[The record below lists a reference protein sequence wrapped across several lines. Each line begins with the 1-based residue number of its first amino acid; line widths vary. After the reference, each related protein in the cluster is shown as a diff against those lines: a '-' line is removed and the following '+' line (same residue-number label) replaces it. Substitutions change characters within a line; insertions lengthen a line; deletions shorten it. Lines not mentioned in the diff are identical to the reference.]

1 MQMRTPRWLILLV
14 VTLGVGIACP
24 KVSGQD
30 SPEIEHFAA
39 QASEKIA
46 KERPKRVLLVMQGG
60 CLLDTQLC
68 KTSES
73 NLRVALTN
81 AIPDIEFVD
90 REKVVQELKIR
101 GYLSIDAYEETLV
114 RDLASETGAE
124 IIAIQNLLWQAD
136 AYELTSKIIKVSGN
150 KEIGT
155 FKVKIGRSAQ
165 GDDKP
170 ILVKDEESG
179 VTLIVTRGNPSH
191 SRPLYFPACMK
202 CPGPEYP
209 EIARQKRLQGV
220 IAFAVTITV
229 QGTAEQISLIK
240 SFDASL
246 IPNAIQTIRGWRFQ
260 PAIGPD
266 GKPFAARVPLEVTYR
281 LSP

>member
-1 MQMRTPRWLILLV
+1 MRTRRWFLLLV
-14 VTLGVGIACP
+14 GTLGVGITCP
-24 KVSGQD
+24 QVSGQD
-30 SPEIEHFAA
+30 SSEIEHFAA
-39 QASEKIA
+39 QTSEKVA
-46 KERPKRVLLVMQGG
+46 KERPKHVLLEMQGG

-68 KTSES
+68 KTLES
-73 NLRVALTN
+73 NLRAALAK

-90 REKVVQELKIR
+90 RENVVQELKKK
-101 GYLSIDAYEETLV
+101 GYLSIDAYDETLV

-124 IIAIQNLLWQAD
+124 IIAMQNLLWQAHG
-136 AYELTSKIIKVSGN
+136 YELTSKIVKVSGN
-150 KEIGT
+150 KEIGA

-165 GDDKP
+165 GDDDKP

-191 SRPLYFPACMK
+191 SHPLYFPACMK
-202 CPGPEYP
+202 CPDPQYP

-229 QGTAEQISLIK
+229 QGIAEQISLIK

>member
-1 MQMRTPRWLILLV
+1 M
-14 VTLGVGIACP
+14 ACP
-24 KVSGQD
+24 QVGGQD
-30 SPEIEHFAA
+30 SSEIEHFAA
-39 QASEKIA
+39 QTSEKVA
-46 KERPKRVLLVMQGG
+46 KERLKRVLLEMQGG

-68 KTSES
+68 QTLES
-73 NLRVALTN
+73 NLRVALTK

-90 REKVVQELKIR
+90 RENVVQELKKK
-101 GYLSIDAYEETLV
+101 GYLSIDAYDETLV
-114 RDLASETGAE
+114 RGLASETGAE
-124 IIAIQNLLWQAD
+124 IIVIQNLLWQAHG
-136 AYELTSKIIKVSGN
+136 YELTSKIVKVSGN
-150 KEIGT
+150 KEIGA
-155 FKVKIGRSAQ
+155 FKVKIVRSAQ
-165 GDDKP
+165 GDDDKP

-179 VTLIVTRGNPSH
+179 VTLIVTRGNPNH

-202 CPGPEYP
+202 CPDPEYP
-209 EIARQKRLQGV
+209 ERARRKRLQGV

-229 QGTAEQISLIK
+229 QGTVEQISLIR

-246 IPNAIQTIRGWRFQ
+246 IPNAIQTIRGWSFQ

>member
-1 MQMRTPRWLILLV
+1 MRIRLWFLFLV
-14 VTLGVGIACP
+14 GTVGVGIACLP
-24 KVSGQD
+24 VSGQK
-30 SPEIEHFAA
+30 SPEIERLAA
-39 QASEKIA
+39 QTSEEVA
-46 KERPKRVLLVMQGG
+46 KEGPKRVLLEMQGG

-68 KTSES
+68 KTLES
-73 NLRVALTN
+73 NLRVALTK

-90 REKVVQELKIR
+90 RENVVQELKKK
-101 GYLSIDAYEETLV
+101 GYLSIDAYDETLV

-124 IIAIQNLLWQAD
+124 IVAIQNLLWQAHS
-136 AYELTSKIIKVSGN
+136 YELTSKIVKVSGN

-155 FKVKIGRSAQ
+155 FKVKIARSAQ
-165 GDDKP
+165 GDDDKP

-179 VTLIVTRGNPSH
+179 VTLIVTRGNAGH

-202 CPGPEYP
+202 CPAPEFP
-209 EIARQKRLQGV
+209 EMARRKRLQGV

-240 SFDASL
+240 SFDPSL

-281 LSP
+281 LTP

>member
-1 MQMRTPRWLILLV
+1 MRTRRWLLLLV
-14 VTLGVGIACP
+14 GTFGVGIACP
-24 KVSGQD
+24 KMSGQD
-30 SPEIEHFAA
+30 SSEIEHLVA
-39 QASEKIA
+39 QTSEKVA
-46 KERPKRVLLVMQGG
+46 KERPKRVLLEMQGG

-68 KTSES
+68 KTLES
-73 NLRVALTN
+73 NLRVALTK

-90 REKVVQELKIR
+90 REKVVQELKKKE
-101 GYLSIDAYEETLV
+101 YLSIDAYDETLV

-124 IIAIQNLLWQAD
+124 IIAIQNLLWQAH
-136 AYELTSKIIKVSGN
+136 AYELTSKIVKVSGN
-150 KEIGT
+150 KEIGA
-155 FKVKIGRSAQ
+155 FKVKIVRSAQ
-165 GDDKP
+165 GDDDKP

-179 VTLIVTRGNPSH
+179 VTLIVTRGDPSH
-191 SRPLYFPACMK
+191 SHPLYFPACMK
-202 CPGPEYP
+202 CPDPEYP
-209 EIARQKRLQGV
+209 EIARRKRLQGV

-246 IPNAIQTIRGWRFQ
+246 ISNAIQTIRGWRFR

-266 GKPFAARVPLEVTYR
+266 GNPFAARVPLEVTYR